1 MKKYILI
8 FKTSINTYDDKLM
21 VKPLIEKMV
30 DKNSWSVDLTDC
42 DKVLRICADKDI
54 TEKIIR
60 SVNVKGYACE
70 LLNY

>member
-8 FKTSINTYDDKLM
+8 FKTSINTYEDKLM

-42 DKVLRICADKDI
+42 DKVLRICADIDI
-54 TEKIIR
+54 TEKIIH